1 MPRLDDAR
9 LQILDTAQLLAQNRG
24 VGGFSFRDVAN
35 EVGIKSAS
43 IHYHFPTK
51 DDLIIELARRYR
63 EMFFQQ
69 LEELT
74 RDIAGPEDR
83 IKALIGIFQT
93 VLIEENRMC
102 LCGMLAADAE
112 LLSDEARSEVARF
125 YDECIDWL
133 SREWA
138 NVGHENPRHMAI
150 DTFVRLEG
158 GMLISRISAST
169 EPFEVIKKQIENTLF
184 STGN

>member
-9 LQILDTAQLLAQNRG
+9 SQILKTAQLLAQNRG
-24 VGGFSFRDVAN
+24 FGGFSFRDVAD

-69 LEELT
+69 LDVLT
-74 RDIAGPEDR
+74 QDVTGPEDR
-83 IKALIGIFQT
+83 IKALIGIFQA

-112 LLSDEARSEVARF
+112 LLSDEARSEVTQF

-138 NVGHENPRHMAI
+138 KMGHENPRHMAV

-169 EPFEVIKKQIENTLF
+169 EPFEVIKQAIENALH
-184 STGN
+184 STGK

>member
-1 MPRLDDAR
+1 MPRLNDAR
-9 LQILDTAQLLAQNRG
+9 SKILQTAQLLAQNRG
-24 VGGFSFRDVAN
+24 FGGFSFRDIAD
-35 EVGIKSAS
+35 EIGIKSAS

-51 DDLIIELARRYR
+51 DDLIIELSRRYR

-74 RDIAGPEDR
+74 RDATGPDDR
-83 IKALIGIFQT
+83 IKTLIGIFET

-112 LLSDEARSEVARF
+112 LLSDEARCEVTRF
-125 YDECIDWL
+125 YDNNIDWL
-133 SREWA
+133 SREWEKL
-138 NVGHENPRHMAI
+138 GHEKPRHMAV

-158 GMLISRISAST
+158 AMLISRISAST
-169 EPFEVIKKQIENTLF
+169 EPFEVIKSAIENALF
-184 STGN
+184 SDGD